1 MGLKNLLTDPQN
13 FKFYPF
19 NGGIGPTLG
28 YSGDGTTSAFKS
40 LKFGSDR
47 PGNGNSG
54 QPYVT
59 VSSKNSFDLQFS
71 DLGTKAGTT
80 DFLLRG
86 GTLLPERIIQ
96 DEERIGKFLKSTQG
110 LLFITKQNALSKINP
125 VFLPSDIYPQ
135 NVYNPVS
142 TLIQIAGNA
151 EGLHVN
157 KQGLNPF
164 AFTGNGQDN
173 SYFTKTTPIFGADNY
188 STADKNRLSL
198 LYGTKILKTGTT
210 RINNDNGRTEYIY
223 NENSLKGF
231 NISSNP
237 LDVIGKRNRV
247 TDTTKEE
254 SYFLGERR
262 EKFSTY
268 PSKLFIYS
276 RSGNQFT
283 IATGDNTDITKPF
296 QQDSAY
302 FDSFGSGDGIKDFR
316 NYVPQSERFNSFLA
330 KSKYQ
335 TNNLVTTFGS
345 SDPGLSF
352 GKNVTN
358 ITASTAY
365 EFNPQY
371 GVDKI
376 NKQLIYSG
384 STVTQDLSDSDLVPF
399 YFQVVNNDDPSLY
412 QFIHFRAYLNNFAD
426 TFNSTW
432 NSHKYSGRGENFYIY
447 DSFTR
452 GINLGFTVA
461 IESRAEQ
468 KAQYQKINYLASLMA
483 PDYSRTTGFMRG
495 NFIKLTI
502 GDYLTAVP
510 GFLTNLTYTINEGV
524 SWDIAKDQDG
534 KNMNKTD
541 AEILPMVIDVSLS
554 FTPVHNFVPQKGK
567 PFISN
572 PVSI

>member
-71 DLGTKAGTT
+71 DLGTKAGAT

-86 GTLLPERIIQ
+86 GTLLPERIAQ

-188 STADKNRLSL
+188 STSDKNRLSI
-198 LYGTKILKTGTT
+198 LYGTKILGTGTT
-210 RINNDNGRTEYIY
+210 YPNEKTGKNEDIY
-223 NENSLKGF
+223 DAKSVRGF
-231 NISSNP
+231 NISSSP
-237 LDVIGKRNRV
+237 FDIIGRRNRV
-247 TDTTKEE
+247 TNTTKNE
-254 SYFLGERR
+254 SYFLGEKK

-268 PSKLFIYS
+268 
-276 RSGNQFT
+276 T
-283 IATGDNTDITKPF
+283 
-296 QQDSAY
+296 
-302 FDSFGSGDGIKDFR
+302 
-316 NYVPQSERFNSFLA
+316 
-330 KSKYQ
+330 
-335 TNNLVTTFGS
+335 
-345 SDPGLSF
+345 
-352 GKNVTN
+352 
-358 ITASTAY
+358 
-365 EFNPQY
+365 
-371 GVDKI
+371 
-376 NKQLIYSG
+376 
-384 STVTQDLSDSDLVPF
+384 
-399 YFQVVNNDDPSLY
+399 
-412 QFIHFRAYLNNFAD
+412 
-426 TFNSTW
+426 
-432 NSHKYSGRGENFYIY
+432 
-447 DSFTR
+447 
-452 GINLGFTVA
+452 
-461 IESRAEQ
+461 
-468 KAQYQKINYLASLMA
+468 
-483 PDYSRTTGFMRG
+483 
-495 NFIKLTI
+495 
-502 GDYLTAVP
+502 
-510 GFLTNLTYTINEGV
+510 
-524 SWDIAKDQDG
+524 
-534 KNMNKTD
+534 
-541 AEILPMVIDVSLS
+541 
-554 FTPVHNFVPQKGK
+554 
-567 PFISN
+567 
-572 PVSI
+572 

>member
-71 DLGTKAGTT
+71 DLGTKAGAT

-86 GTLLPERIIQ
+86 GTLLPERIAQ

-188 STADKNRLSL
+188 STSDKNRLSI
-198 LYGTKILKTGTT
+198 LYGTKILGTGTT
-210 RINNDNGRTEYIY
+210 YPNEKTGKNEDIY
-223 NENSLKGF
+223 DAKSVRGF
-231 NISSNP
+231 NISSSP
-237 LDVIGKRNRV
+237 FDIIGRRNRV
-247 TDTTKEE
+247 TNTTKNE
-254 SYFLGERR
+254 SYFLGEKK

-268 PSKLFIYS
+268 TSQQFIYS
-276 RSGNQFT
+276 KPENPYT
-283 IATGDNTDITKPF
+283 IAINSRVDSTIPF
-296 QQDSAY
+296 QQDATFYGAS
-302 FDSFGSGDGIKDFR
+302 GSEDGIKDFR
-316 NYVPQSERFNSFLA
+316 NYVPQSGKFNSFLA

-335 TNNLVTTFGS
+335 TNNLVLTFGA

-352 GKNVTN
+352 GKDVTN

-365 EFNPQY
+365 KNNTQY

-384 STVTQDLSDSDLVPF
+384 SAVTQDLSDSDLVPF

-483 PDYSRTTGFMRG
+483 PDYSKTTGFMRG

-510 GFLTNLTYTINEGV
+510 GFLTNLTYTINEGI

-534 KNMNKTD
+534 KTMNKTD

-572 PVSI
+572 PVTI